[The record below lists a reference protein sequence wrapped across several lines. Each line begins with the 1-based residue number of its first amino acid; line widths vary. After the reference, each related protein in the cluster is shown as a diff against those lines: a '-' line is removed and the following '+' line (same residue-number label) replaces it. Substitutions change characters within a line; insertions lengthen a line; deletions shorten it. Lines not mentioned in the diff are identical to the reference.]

1 MVSEHRPARVP
12 PGGPGPSLSPGVPAG
27 GLFSG
32 AEGLKTAEQAESF
45 GGTAGLAYDKCYH
58 QACDKLDNNND
69 QALDELGDAAVHA
82 VLQFAMTT
90 SPVKG
95 ISVARDEAV
104 RRVPVEVLAYRGT
117 DLQR

>member
-1 MVSEHRPARVP
+1 
-12 PGGPGPSLSPGVPAG
+12 
-27 GLFSG
+27 
-32 AEGLKTAEQAESF
+32 
-45 GGTAGLAYDKCYH
+45 
-58 QACDKLDNNND
+58 
-69 QALDELGDAAVHA
+69 